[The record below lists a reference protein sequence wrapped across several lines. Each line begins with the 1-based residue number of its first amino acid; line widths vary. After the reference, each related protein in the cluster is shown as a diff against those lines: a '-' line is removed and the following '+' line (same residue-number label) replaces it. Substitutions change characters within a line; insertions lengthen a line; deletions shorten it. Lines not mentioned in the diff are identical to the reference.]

1 MARQFNRRLFNNA
14 QFLAIHLAL
23 FYRGISHTVVV
34 RTATDSWVI
43 PG

>member
-1 MARQFNRRLFNNA
+1 MARHINRRLFNNA

-23 FYRGISHTVVV
+23 FYWGISHTVVV
-34 RTATDSWVI
+34 PTATDSWVI